1 MSNAVSALQGK
12 LSPGDVTVR
21 EAGLRGMIVLR
32 GDLEDKKL
40 RSVCT
45 GLSGVDFPGQGQ
57 ANCVGEKGLCWMS
70 PDEILVLVPYV
81 GVAQAIAL
89 IDTALAGTHY
99 LAENVSD
106 ARAVIFVEG
115 SFCRE
120 MIAKLAPVDLHP
132 DTFKPGDFRR
142 TRLGQVAA
150 AFWMRDEDTFEVICF
165 RSVAGYA
172 FDLLV
177 ASAEAGSVGY
187 FPTPSAGLS

>member
-12 LSPGDVTVR
+12 LAPGEVTVR

-32 GDLEDKKL
+32 GDIDDKKL

-70 PDEILVLVPYV
+70 PDEILVLVPYD

-106 ARAVIFVEG
+106 ARAVILVEG

-120 MIAKLAPVDLHP
+120 VIAKLAPVDLHP

-172 FDLLV
+172 FDLL
-177 ASAEAGSVGY
+177 AGSAKAGQVDFY
-187 FPTPSAGLS
+187 RKSA